1 MGDLEPA
8 EAWLETEDRR
18 RLALRGNLNLGRSAE
33 NHVVI
38 TGPKASREHATIHVQ
53 DESEFWLIDLGS
65 RNGTFRNG
73 FRLTKPT
80 RLRDGDRISLA
91 GAEFIF
97 HQPDGSSS
105 SSTQRSAGQATAI
118 DFRDQH
124 TWMLI
129 ADIEGFTKLS
139 QNLPA
144 DQVAMNVGRW
154 IQESQTLVEKR
165 GGRVSKFLGDGFLA
179 CWESASDVS
188 RSVADTLG
196 AFHALRESGAIKFRV
211 AIHYGHVT
219 FAGAVQFGEENIIG
233 SDLNYV
239 FRLEGLASELGL
251 KFCASESAHSLLEP
265 YLHLTPVPGE
275 HEFKGF
281 AGRQRCYSIRWES

>member
-1 MGDLEPA
+1 MDEFEIAG
-8 EAWLETEDRR
+8 AWLETEDRQ
-18 RLALRGNLNLGRSAE
+18 RLALRGNLNLGRAAD

-73 FRLTKPT
+73 HRLTKPT

-97 HQPDGSSS
+97 HQPGGSSA
-105 SSTQRSAGQATAI
+105 STKAGAGQATAI

-139 QNLPA
+139 QDLPA

-154 IQESQTLVEKR
+154 IQESQGLVEKR
-165 GGRVSKFLGDGFLA
+165 GGRISKFLGDGFLA
-179 CWESASDVS
+179 VWESAADVS
-188 RSVADTLG
+188 RAVADTLG
-196 AFHALRESGAIKFRV
+196 AFHALREAGAVKFRV

-233 SDLNYV
+233 GDLNYV
-239 FRLEGLASELGL
+239 FRLEKLASELGL
-251 KFCASESAHSLLEP
+251 KFCASESAHALLDP
-265 YLHLTPVPGE
+265 YLHMVPVPGE